1 MAWEGEFRAT
11 QEAFLAWC
19 RVEKGL
25 SANSLA
31 AYAFDLK
38 SFRKFIADRSRAGI
52 PGAEDIQAYL
62 SDLSRRGIGPRTAAR
77 RLTTL
82 RNYYRFLLS
91 EGRIPTDPTALINAP
106 RQWKQLPKYLNR
118 EEMVK
123 LVQAPAPE
131 TALGARD
138 RAMLELLYACGL
150 RVSELVRLRMSDLNL
165 DVGFVRVTGKG
176 NKQRMVPLGDTAAE
190 ALREYLGWA
199 RAAILRTRS
208 SPCVFVTG
216 RGRGMTRQGFWKLLA
231 GHGRKAGIDR
241 ELTPHVVRHSF
252 ATHLLEGG
260 ADLRSVQTMLGHAD
274 IATTEIYTHV
284 VRTRLRSIVDEHH
297 PRA

>member
-1 MAWEGEFRAT
+1 
-11 QEAFLAWC
+11 
-19 RVEKGL
+19 
-25 SANSLA
+25 
-31 AYAFDLK
+31 
-38 SFRKFIADRSRAGI
+38 
-52 PGAEDIQAYL
+52 
-62 SDLSRRGIGPRTAAR
+62 
-77 RLTTL
+77 
-82 RNYYRFLLS
+82 
-91 EGRIPTDPTALINAP
+91 
-106 RQWKQLPKYLNR
+106 
-118 EEMVK
+118 
-123 LVQAPAPE
+123 
-131 TALGARD
+131 
-138 RAMLELLYACGL
+138 
-150 RVSELVRLRMSDLNL
+150 MSDLNL